1 MTDKPR
7 ANSLSLARILERV
20 PRLTE
25 EIKQGAAERD
35 LSGELPYWAFKLVR
49 QSGIL
54 ALRVP
59 TELGGPGGTITDV
72 IETLATLAAGD
83 SNVPHSLRT
92 HFNFSESFLLDE
104 NSPQREEHARLLL
117 AGVLFGGAGAE
128 IGTPRPSNVTTSTL
142 RKAPDGTYRL
152 NGKKYY
158 TTGTAFADI
167 VLSSALTETGE
178 TVRIS
183 LPIERL
189 GIDVRNDWDGM
200 GQRLTASGGVFFN
213 DVEVKEGEFFPTV
226 KSARSELVFRHAST
240 LRQLILMACQAGS
253 VRNALAEAVDYGKN
267 YARPITH
274 GHSDTARG
282 DYFIQREVGRIA
294 SLSFAID
301 TLITS
306 SAKVLDSG
314 ASAVLSNHPELD
326 RIITENAITVAK
338 AQIALFPLALEA
350 AERIFNVGG
359 ASATSRQ
366 RNFDRHWRNIR
377 TIMSHNPFSYKEKA
391 VGDYLLNGELPPT
404 DGGFF

>member
-1 MTDKPR
+1 MPLVFWDNAQTERHAVVGNYRPYQSVSSNMTDRPR
-7 ANSLSLARILERV
+7 AATLSLARILERI
-20 PRLTE
+20 PSLTE
-25 EIKQGAAERD
+25 KIKQGAAERD

-59 TELGGPGGTITDV
+59 TELDGPGGTITDV

-183 LPIERL
+183 LPIDRL

-226 KSARSELVFRHAST
+226 KSARSELLFRHAST
-240 LRQLILMACQAGS
+240 LR
-253 VRNALAEAVDYGKN
+253 
-267 YARPITH
+267 
-274 GHSDTARG
+274 
-282 DYFIQREVGRIA
+282 
-294 SLSFAID
+294 
-301 TLITS
+301 
-306 SAKVLDSG
+306 
-314 ASAVLSNHPELD
+314 
-326 RIITENAITVAK
+326 
-338 AQIALFPLALEA
+338 
-350 AERIFNVGG
+350 
-359 ASATSRQ
+359 
-366 RNFDRHWRNIR
+366 
-377 TIMSHNPFSYKEKA
+377 
-391 VGDYLLNGELPPT
+391 
-404 DGGFF
+404 